1 MKCKIVEELWR
12 RVGRVVKS
20 VEGKKV
26 IEEYKESKDEG
37 EEEVKVINSGL
48 KRSVV
53 DIEGLKDKRIREERK
68 SKWIEI
74 GVMRE
79 SLMKGDMEKV
89 EIDDVM

>member
-1 MKCKIVEELWR
+1 MKFKIVEELWR